1 MLSFRK
7 CLVVIRKDGWLYSAG
22 MKRYDQYCPVARAVQ
37 VVGERWT
44 LLVVREL
51 ATGPKRYT
59 DLAAG
64 LPGIGTNVLAGRL
77 RDLEAEGV
85 IEKHR
90 LPPPAA
96 SQVYELTQRGLAL
109 LPVLRSLAHWGAVA
123 LGPPPPDVELEP
135 GWLHGA
141 LRTSAWGVESSGS
154 VVFRI
159 GDEVASLV
167 DGEAVDGAA
176 DDPDAVVAADAEG
189 FYHLFVHRRFDGVSI
204 DGDRGVV
211 ERVLDAIWPVAVPV
225 AV

>member
-7 CLVVIRKDGWLYSAG
+7 DPMVIRKDDALYSAR
-22 MKRYDQYCPVARAVQ
+22 MKHYDQYCPIARALQ

-51 ATGPKRYT
+51 TSGPKRYT
-59 DLAAG
+59 DLVAG
-64 LPGIGTNVLAGRL
+64 LPGIGTNVLASRL
-77 RDLEAEGV
+77 RELEAEGV

-96 SQVYELTQRGLAL
+96 SQVYELTARGLAL

-135 GWLHGA
+135 GWLYGA
-141 LRTSAWGVESSGS
+141 LHTSAWGVETSGA

-159 GDEVASLV
+159 GSELASLV
-167 DGEAVDGAA
+167 EGEVAEGAVEE
-176 DDPDAVVAADAEG
+176 PDAVVEGDAQG
-189 FYHLFVHRRFDGVSI
+189 FYHLFVNRRFDEVSI
-204 DGDRGVV
+204 EGDRGVV
-211 ERVLDAIWPVAVPV
+211 ERVLDAIWPAAAPV